1 MAHSSSYT
9 PLSLTNPSWSPNAIS
24 GSFCILKSWGSF
36 GGGVFVLASVCFS
49 SSKFSLDNHI
59 QTQQPTA
66 RYFPN
71 TPAESLSLTLTPVFP
86 AVYWAS
92 SLAHPKGFSD
102 LACLRQNESSS
113 FLNSSLALSVLPV
126 FGLEHR
132 FPIDKSLTWRLFWI
146 FPYFML
152 ITRHQMLLLPN
163 HLLKWFHNSDME
175 HLLLD
180 PWNYLPLQT
189 LISSV
194 QVPHHS
200 LRGLSKPHSLWG
212 HCFATMAHHCLQNEQ
227 SFH

>member
-1 MAHSSSYT
+1 MAHSSSYI
-9 PLSLTNPSWSPNAIS
+9 PLSLTNPSWSPNAIA

-36 GGGVFVLASVCFS
+36 GGVVCPCFCLFL
-49 SSKFSLDNHI
+49 KFQILPGQSHPNPWP
-59 QTQQPTA
+59 QPTA
-66 RYFPN
+66 RCFPN

-113 FLNSSLALSVLPV
+113 FLISSLVLSVLPV

-132 FPIDKSLTWRLFWI
+132 FPIYKPLTWRLFWI

-152 ITRHQMLLLPN
+152 ITRHQVLLFPN
-163 HLLKWFHNSDME
+163 HLLNWFHNSDME

-189 LISSV
+189 SISSV
-194 QVPHHS
+194 QMPHHS
-200 LRGLSKPHSLWG
+200 LRGL
-212 HCFATMAHHCLQNEQ
+212 
-227 SFH
+227 